1 MAHALREGGA
11 RGLRWLDSP
20 VGRGVLKCTLAY
32 TLGSLAT
39 FWSPLSDFL
48 GRPDGKHVVATL
60 TVYFHPAR
68 SVGSMIEAVL
78 IAIVA
83 VAYAELVSVLSMCTS
98 VLFGD
103 VFDMVPLAHGLVVTV
118 FIGGGFGLMGWV
130 KQRMGNPLVDVGSTL
145 ASLAIIGVVTKETA
159 VLTSVFSNQKIVQ
172 ILKMLIMGIT
182 ITTVV
187 NLTVWKLS
195 AVSALRQSMTKASV
209 SLGDMLSL
217 ITRGFL
223 SGSEEDVLSP
233 EFAAASSA
241 YSSVYPQMTK
251 NLREAKFERY
261 FLGHEKIYQLDR
273 AVVRSMETV
282 AQSIGG
288 LRSAAN
294 SEFALLKEP
303 LETLESTAPLSRV
316 TSPSEFSTSPLF
328 SPTLQR
334 TISNTMRSGR
344 DRFPALSSIDE
355 ASEENHEDERRPAR
369 DRRLSDATSAKL
381 APFRHPS
388 EIFELFIELL
398 GPSMKSLAYT
408 LSEVLRDPPFG
419 EAPGYKISINDHFRQ
434 SLTDALSLFN
444 DARAHA
450 LQELYKTL
458 ELDRTRSD
466 RVQADLEEVAAAC
479 GHFSFSLQTFGEEMQ
494 KYLDVLDDLKFASEH
509 RKRSWH
515 WLLWW
520 RNGQH
525 SSRKAVA
532 LPYDNGE
539 RDPMIKPIKKS
550 AMPKGI
556 AEPLIRRR
564 DTYSWEA
571 APETKTSKVIASI
584 SQRILG
590 AVRRLARDDSES
602 RSIYHAVL
610 CIEMLT
616 LGSSIRLESRRWG
629 SPLGLA
635 RVYPANPELV
645 PALEGRM
652 GPLVLYDRLLYDGR
666 CGQHHGS
673 GPVFGNPGRHRGSGP
688 QLGRV
693 PAKRPCP
700 HSSRIARG
708 LRELL
713 CYYCTG

>member
-1 MAHALREGGA
+1 MSERGRAVAHSVREGGA
-11 RGLRWLDSP
+11 RALRWLDSP

-83 VAYAELVSVLSMCTS
+83 VTYAELVSVLSMCTS

-130 KQRMGNPLVDVGSTL
+130 KQRMGNPLVDIGSTL

-187 NLTVWKLS
+187 NLTVWRMS

-303 LETLESTAPLSRV
+303 LETLEFTAPLSPV
-316 TSPSEFSTSPLF
+316 TSPSEFSTSPLY
-328 SPTLQR
+328 SPNLQR
-334 TISNTMRSGR
+334 IISNTMRSGR
-344 DRFPALSSIDE
+344 DRFLALSSIDE
-355 ASEENHEDERRPAR
+355 ASEESHEDERRPAR
-369 DRRLSDATSAKL
+369 DRRLSDAASAKL

-408 LSEVLRDPPFG
+408 LSEVLRSPPFG
-419 EAPGYKISINDHFRQ
+419 EAPEYKISINDHFRQ

-466 RVQADLEEVAAAC
+466 SIQADLEEVAAAC

-520 RNGQH
+520 RNGER
-525 SSRKAVA
+525 SGRKALA

-571 APETKTSKVIASI
+571 APETTTSKVVASI

-590 AVRRLARDDSES
+590 TVRRLARDDSEN
-602 RSIYHAVL
+602 RSVSYAVL
-610 CIEMLT
+610 CI
-616 LGSSIRLESRRWG
+616 
-629 SPLGLA
+629 
-635 RVYPANPELV
+635 
-645 PALEGRM
+645 
-652 GPLVLYDRLLYDGR
+652 
-666 CGQHHGS
+666 
-673 GPVFGNPGRHRGSGP
+673 
-688 QLGRV
+688 
-693 PAKRPCP
+693 
-700 HSSRIARG
+700 
-708 LRELL
+708 
-713 CYYCTG
+713 

>member
-1 MAHALREGGA
+1 MI
-11 RGLRWLDSP
+11 
-20 VGRGVLKCTLAY
+20 KCTLAY

-83 VAYAELVSVLSMCTS
+83 VAYAELISILSMCTS
-98 VLFGD
+98 VFFGD
-103 VFDMVPLAHGLVVTV
+103 VLEIVPLAHGLVLGV
-118 FIGGGFGLMGWV
+118 FIGGGFGFIGWV
-130 KQRMGNPLVDVGSTL
+130 KLRMGNPLVDVGSTL

-159 VLTSVFSNQKIVQ
+159 VLSSVFSNQKIIQ

-187 NLTVWKLS
+187 NLLVWRAP
-195 AVSALRQSMTKASV
+195 AVTALRQSMTKASV

-261 FLGHEKIYQLDR
+261 FLGYEKIYQLDR
-273 AVVRSMETV
+273 GVVRSMETL

-294 SEFALLKEP
+294 SQFVLLKEP
-303 LETLESTAPLSRV
+303 MAPLSRMMSPADPIMAPLSRV
-316 TSPSEFSTSPLF
+316 MSGGGDPVVSPVYSPGLHRAIAASTV
-328 SPTLQR
+328 
-334 TISNTMRSGR
+334 RSGR
-344 DRFPALSSIDE
+344 ERFAPMSAIDE
-355 ASEENHEDERRPAR
+355 ASEESHENSYDNERNPFDERRR
-369 DRRLSDATSAKL
+369 SDATATSL
-381 APFRHPS
+381 PPFRHSS

-419 EAPGYKISINDHFRQ
+419 TAPDYEITINENFRH

-444 DARAHA
+444 EARAHA

-458 ELDRTRSD
+458 ELDRTRSQSI
-466 RVQADLEEVAAAC
+466 QADFEEVAAAC

-494 KYLDVLDDLKFASEH
+494 KYLDVLDDLKFASEN

-515 WLLWW
+515 WLKWW
-520 RNGQH
+520 KN
-525 SSRKAVA
+525 SRQRGWKAMA
-532 LPYDNGE
+532 LPYDNQE
-539 RDPMIKPIKKS
+539 RDNLIKPIKKS
-550 AMPKGI
+550 AMPRGI
-556 AEPLIRRR
+556 ADPLLRRR
-564 DTYSWEA
+564 DTYNWEA
-571 APETKTSKVIASI
+571 APETKKRTIVATA
-584 SQRILG
+584 SQRLLG
-590 AVRRLARDDSES
+590 FVRKAARDDGEAP
-602 RSIYHAVL
+602 HFAFH
-610 CIEMLT
+610 
-616 LGSSIRLESRRWG
+616 
-629 SPLGLA
+629 
-635 RVYPANPELV
+635 RVFV
-645 PALEGRM
+645 P
-652 GPLVLYDRLLYDGR
+652 
-666 CGQHHGS
+666 C
-673 GPVFGNPGRHRGSGP
+673 
-688 QLGRV
+688 
-693 PAKRPCP
+693 
-700 HSSRIARG
+700 
-708 LRELL
+708 
-713 CYYCTG
+713 

>member
-1 MAHALREGGA
+1 MSDRVDAAAHNIREGGA
-11 RGLRWLDSP
+11 RALRWLNSP
-20 VGRGVLKCTLAY
+20 VGHGVLKCTLAY

-39 FWSPLSDFL
+39 FWSPLSEFL
-48 GRPDGKHVVATL
+48 GHPDGKHVVATL

-83 VAYAELVSVLSMCTS
+83 VAYAELISVLSMCTS

-103 VFDMVPLAHGLVVTV
+103 VLEMVPLAHGLVLGV
-118 FIGGGFGLMGWV
+118 FIGGGFGFMGWV

-145 ASLAIIGVVTKETA
+145 ASLAIIGIVTKETA

-182 ITTVV
+182 FTTIV
-187 NLTVWKLS
+187 NLLVWRVS
-195 AVSALRQSMTKASV
+195 AVSALRQSMTKASI
-209 SLGDMLSL
+209 SLGDMLSM

-223 SGSEEDVLSP
+223 SGSEDDVLSP

-261 FLGHEKIYQLDR
+261 FLGHEKVYQLDR
-273 AVVRSMETV
+273 AVVRSMETL

-294 SEFALLKEP
+294 SQFALMKEP
-303 LETLESTAPLSRV
+303 LGPITTLTRV
-316 TSPSEFSTSPLF
+316 ISPSEFGTSPLS
-328 SPTLQR
+328 SPSLQR
-334 TISNTMRSGR
+334 TISNTMRSAR
-344 DRFPALSSIDE
+344 DRFPMPSIDE
-355 ASEENHEDERRPAR
+355 ASEESHEDERSPAHN
-369 DRRLSDATSAKL
+369 RRRSDATAASL
-381 APFRHPS
+381 PPFRHPS

-408 LSEVLRDPPFG
+408 LSEVLREPPFG
-419 EAPGYKISINDHFRQ
+419 AAPGYQITINDHFRQ

-450 LQELYKTL
+450 LQELYNTL

-466 RVQADLEEVAAAC
+466 SVQADFEEVAAAC

-515 WLLWW
+515 WLEWW
-520 RNGQH
+520 RNGRH
-525 SSRKAVA
+525 HGRKAVA

-539 RDPMIKPIKKS
+539 REPMIKPIKKS

-556 AEPLIRRR
+556 ADPLIRRR
-564 DTYSWEA
+564 DTFSWEA
-571 APETKTSKVIASI
+571 APENKKTKVIATV

-590 AVRRLARDDSES
+590 AVRKLARDDSKS
-602 RSIYHAVL
+602 CTPRPFAVS
-610 CIEMLT
+610 MDADVVQFD
-616 LGSSIRLESRRWG
+616 
-629 SPLGLA
+629 LA
-635 RVYPANPELV
+635 
-645 PALEGRM
+645 
-652 GPLVLYDRLLYDGR
+652 
-666 CGQHHGS
+666 
-673 GPVFGNPGRHRGSGP
+673 
-688 QLGRV
+688 
-693 PAKRPCP
+693 
-700 HSSRIARG
+700 
-708 LRELL
+708 
-713 CYYCTG
+713 